1 MHDLSGTYVHFGDRE
16 RRKRRVRGAMMMA
29 TLMAAAVAAGHSW
42 APEVA
47 VAETLPVVAV
57 PPSRDSA
64 LSAMTGE
71 METVRGELV
80 DATARLERWSRV
92 FGYARKY
99 RIAPDLARAIYD
111 AAIAERLDPELA
123 FPVVRLESE
132 FRERATSPVGAA
144 GLTQLMH
151 ATARQFQP
159 GITREQLYDRDT
171 NLRIGFRYLRHLIR
185 WQKGDVQMALLAYN
199 RGPAAVE
206 VAQELAL
213 DASNGYDRIVLKGYK
228 GRGTL
233 D

>member
-1 MHDLSGTYVHFGDRE
+1 
-16 RRKRRVRGAMMMA
+16 MMA
-29 TLMAAAVAAGHSW
+29 ALMLAAAVAGHSW
-42 APEVA
+42 VPAVA
-47 VAETLPVVAV
+47 VAETLPGLTA
-57 PPSRDSA
+57 PTSRDSVLNA
-64 LSAMTGE
+64 LHGE
-71 METVRGELV
+71 MEGVRGELV

-99 RIAPDLARAIYD
+99 RIAPELAVAIYD

-132 FRERATSPVGAA
+132 FREGATSPVGAA
-144 GLTQLMH
+144 GLTQLML
-151 ATARQFQP
+151 ATAREFQP